1 MAKSTPLT
9 HFQTLTYS
17 RRSTRDFTDT
27 PVAPEVID
35 EIIQDA
41 LTAPSWSNTRPYRV
55 AVATGEVK
63 DRISAKLLGRFDEI
77 MLARSKKWT
86 DRVKGFAKALSLLRS
101 DFRIPVV
108 YPEDLRRR
116 QIDLAKALYSHL
128 GVERSDVEGR
138 NNFIRDN
145 MRFFG
150 APVGLFFFARTGM
163 GVYSALDAG
172 HFMQTLMLA
181 ARARGLDTCAQ
192 GFLAFWSKPI
202 REEFEVP
209 RGYKLLC
216 GMSLGYAADSHINLF
231 FPPATSGQELVLGAH
246 ERGGGE
252 APSPRDEVRVGP

>member
-1 MAKSTPLT
+1 MAKSSPLT
-9 HFQTLTYS
+9 HFQALTYS
-17 RRSTRDFTDT
+17 RRSIREFTDT

-86 DRVKGFAKALSLLRS
+86 DRVKGFTKAFSLLRS

-116 QIDLAKALYSHL
+116 QIELAKALYGHL
-128 GVERSDVEGR
+128 GVERSDIEGR
-138 NNFIRDN
+138 NNLIREN

-150 APVGLFFFARTGM
+150 APVGLFFFVRTGM

-172 HFMQTLMLA
+172 HLMQTLMLA
-181 ARARGLDTCAQ
+181 AKARGLDTCAQ

-202 REEFEVP
+202 REEFDVP
-209 RGYKLLC
+209 PGYNLLC
-216 GMSLGYAADSHINLF
+216 GMSLGYAADGYTNTFL
-231 FPPATSGQELVLGAH
+231 PPKTLMA
-246 ERGGGE
+246 
-252 APSPRDEVRVGP
+252 EVRLGRNQDQTQK